1 MMPIEPPSFTDRA
14 AAACPGHAELALAL
28 SAEFGPFDVAA
39 ADARLDLVA
48 VELADSRSLPPLE
61 QLGALADAMRAFAVV
76 EPHIG
81 SRDLRVDRVL
91 GAWEGHA
98 LALAPIAVEAGRRA
112 GIPVGVIGDGA
123 RHLVAH
129 RAVEE
134 PVALDFEPAGPR
146 ICAADEATMT
156 WRCAHQLSFTTLGVL
171 VNRGTR
177 GGDLALAL
185 RAAELRLALP
195 LGDDVRRCQE
205 GLLERLRARLN

>member
-28 SAEFGPFDVAA
+28 AAEFGSVDVAA
-39 ADARLDLVA
+39 ADAQLDLVA
-48 VELADSRSLPPLE
+48 VELADARTLPAVD
-61 QLGALADAMRAFAVV
+61 QLRALAEAMRAFAVV
-76 EPHIG
+76 EPHVG
-81 SRDLRVDRVL
+81 SRDLRVDTAL
-91 GAWEGHA
+91 AAWEGHA
-98 LALAPIAVEAGRRA
+98 LALVPIAVEAGRRA
-112 GIPVGVIGDGA
+112 GLPVGVIGDGA

-134 PVALDFEPAGPR
+134 PVALEFGPAGPGLR
-146 ICAADEATMT
+146 GADETSMT

-177 GGDLALAL
+177 GGDLGLAL

-205 GLLERLRARLN
+205 GMLKRLRARLN